1 MQTLERELKARTYAH
16 KFAIVGA
23 YYVQQQCKQTGYINL
38 PLPIIE
44 AQAVEE
50 VPKFIQYLLENGL
63 FNDAYEQAWE
73 SMKDKIPNDF
83 ILNLEPTNQMW

>member
-1 MQTLERELKARTYAH
+1 MELERELKARAFQH
-16 KFAIVGA
+16 KFAIIGA
-23 YYVQQQCKQTGYINL
+23 YYVQQQCKQTGDINL
-38 PLPIIE
+38 PLPIAQ

-50 VPKFIQYLLENGL
+50 VPKFIQYLLANGL